1 MIYKS
6 IHTAPQAM
14 HYLTGR
20 LNVSC
25 EDQKRGVSPLPQPLN
40 TGLDKPVSV
49 HREGMVLEG
58 EARLL
63 SDRHK

>member
-1 MIYKS
+1 
-6 IHTAPQAM
+6 M
-14 HYLTGR
+14 HHLTGR

-25 EDQKRGVSPLPQPLN
+25 KDRKRRVSPLPQPLN

-58 EARLL
+58 EARLP